1 MILFKTNLINLI
13 GYIGLG
19 WFNHVRG
26 GFYLSKVKQSKIK
39 TNDCRICGN
48 DIFIRSCMS

>member
-26 GFYLSKVKQSKIK
+26 GFYLSKVKTKQNENKWL
-39 TNDCRICGN
+39 
-48 DIFIRSCMS
+48 